1 MSEVF
6 KKKKEAIFQ
15 SNNSNYFKWFLFK
28 RITVYNLLFLFV
40 FIGFKYLNIFQEIFL
55 CTFYHFALIH
65 SLNMEIQIKITV
77 KCAL

>member
-6 KKKKEAIFQ
+6 KKKKGAIFQ

-28 RITVYNLLFLFV
+28 RIVYNLLFLFV

-77 KCAL
+77 KYAL

>member
-6 KKKKEAIFQ
+6 KKKGAIFQ

-55 CTFYHFALIH
+55 CTFL
-65 SLNMEIQIKITV
+65 SLCFNTFFKYGNTN
-77 KCAL
+77 KNYS